1 MQRFERGDFLLED
14 PIVQWTTQ
22 VPGPGVTVRHVLTHT
37 TTGSFDYDPDRF
49 SALTSVIEFY
59 TKEPYRLTVAREVL
73 TRLAMTNSAP
83 GHDLEQPN
91 ASVRELFDP
100 TDLARYGNVV
110 RRMALPYRVDGR
122 GRATRSEL
130 PRRSM
135 AIDASTGVVTTV
147 RDLAQFDSAL
157 DQGILLDRDVIGY
170 MRGGAQ
176 PGTPT
181 GLGWF
186 VQAYNGAHLVWHFG
200 VAPGAYS
207 SLILKVPSR
216 NLTLILL
223 ANSDGLNQPFALD
236 RGDVT
241 ASLFAKLFLSLF
253 VS

>member
-1 MQRFERGDFLLED
+1 LDHGDLL
-14 PIVQWTTQ
+14 
-22 VPGPGVTVRHVLTHT
+22 
-37 TTGSFDYDPDRF
+37 
-49 SALTSVIEFY
+49 
-59 TKEPYRLTVAREVL
+59 
-73 TRLAMTNSAP
+73 AP
-83 GHDLEQPN
+83 E
-91 ASVRELFDP
+91 
-100 TDLARYGNVV
+100 
-110 RRMALPYRVDGR
+110 
-122 GRATRSEL
+122 
-130 PRRSM
+130 
-135 AIDASTGVVTTV
+135 
-147 RDLAQFDSAL
+147 
-157 DQGILLDRDVIGY
+157 VIGY